1 VTFLVCVFATTFGVL
16 PLSMSLVLEYLDIN
30 QVVPPFMIRLG
41 LLIAYSNLKEYITK
55 LVIYIMVLCTN
66 VQV

>member
-16 PLSMSLVLEYLDIN
+16 PLPMSLVLEYLDIN

>member
-1 VTFLVCVFATTFGVL
+1 VFFATIFGVL

>member
-1 VTFLVCVFATTFGVL
+1 MILG
-16 PLSMSLVLEYLDIN
+16 LEDLDVN
-30 QVVPPFMIRLG
+30 RVVPPFMIRLG
-41 LLIAYSNLKEYITK
+41 LLITYSNLKEYITK